1 MSTLHNFHVPL
12 SEELYQQLQEE
23 TRRQRKPATQLAR
36 QAIATWL
43 RQQRET
49 TLHEAIRHYAE
60 QMSGTEADLDLE
72 LEAAAIEQLLQDDP
86 V

>member
-12 SEELYQQLQEE
+12 PEELYQQLQEE
-23 TRRQRKPATQLAR
+23 TRRRHKPATHLAR

-43 RQQRET
+43 RQQQEA

-60 QMSGTEADLDLE
+60 QAAGTEADLDLV
-72 LEAAAIEQLLQDDP
+72 LEAAAVEQLLKEDP
-86 V
+86 A